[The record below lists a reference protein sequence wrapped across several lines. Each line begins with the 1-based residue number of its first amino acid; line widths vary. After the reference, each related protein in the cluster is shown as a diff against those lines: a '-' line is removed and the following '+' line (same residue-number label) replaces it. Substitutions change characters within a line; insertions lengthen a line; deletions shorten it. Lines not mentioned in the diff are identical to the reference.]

1 MISLHAI
8 LRHMQDSCERIS
20 RPRSDRSGRPAV
32 VVRGILVSVQAE
44 GQAQPFEPWVVEA
57 FRGLKHASE
66 TGEPFALINCL
77 KDGKPCSMIASTE
90 DGGDRMRFK
99 PLFIAVTDDMQ
110 FQPYP
115 TDHKAA

>member
-1 MISLHAI
+1 MISLHDI
-8 LRHMQDSCERIS
+8 LRHMQDTCDRIS
-20 RPRSDRSGRPAV
+20 RPRTGGNNQPMIV
-32 VVRGILVSVQAE
+32 MRGVLIPVEAD
-44 GQAQPFEPWVVEA
+44 GPPKPFEPWVVEA

-77 KDGKPCSMIASTE
+77 KDGKPCSVIVTTE
-90 DGGDRMRFK
+90 DGGDRMAFT

-115 TDHKAA
+115 LDQKAA